1 MATGGGGG
9 RNKMGFGGG
18 GPKPAALEGAL
29 LRWLEGWRAHE
40 QFILGPCPQASH
52 PYTDHH

>member
-1 MATGGGGG
+1 
-9 RNKMGFGGG
+9 MGFGGG